1 MCNVNVI
8 YKEKNLKEEKIVT
21 IDDLKRYFENTF
33 SNDCSKVFDRFVEI
47 YLSKVVT
54 EKDIS
59 DYFSY
64 YIYLLLQIV
73 KNELEN
79 NDVPFSTYSCPIN
92 AFLNFDINFDKQGYC
107 LTAKNRNP
115 LYLAVLYSKYFDLEN
130 KARLFNL
137 NYRFHN
143 YFTVENERFYLNVDN
158 IPWDSVHEEFS
169 LESAINNSQDIM
181 LKNYINNGQLSKVEG
196 YRIIEKCI
204 NFKREQ
210 YRLGKIDDNDS
221 ISMFV
226 AVFGTLKNKDILKSY
241 LSKYQHIYLN
251 ITEFR
256 NESKLD
262 KMIFIND
269 DIVYNLA
276 SRNDL
281 KDILKKYDMVLF
293 MDQPAFYSRLLS
305 EKEKRVST
313 KIAGCKIFIDNYSN
327 LKSIEEMDIFNKI
340 DILKNIYK
348 LVEDLNSLSDQ
359 MVCFNYNY
367 DKYFVSNVM
376 QALDDLKK
384 TEYYSHVYFY
394 ISQIDATENIFNNKD
409 VLFKKEIYNQR
420 DLIVLRPETKNEQAN
435 VFNNLNDEYIS
446 DVFNDKKYTINLW
459 KILKFD
465 EYNLDTFFELYD
477 NKEKMIDELVNS
489 YAYLDFKN
497 YQIDNEILLNGDIT
511 NISETSLRNYCKR
524 MLCNM
529 KKALHDNM
537 SYVVKKFANSV
548 FSEAKSLNYVML
560 YYFIDQINFSNI
572 RLGSFDEIIKNKEN
586 GINNL
591 NYVQKTSISNL
602 LDILE
607 NTVYKEND
615 TLRIANSIENI
626 FKNNFSSNE
635 ENIEQLISYIDK
647 WTDIYKIKSQI
658 NNNLKILKEGKC
670 NYE

>member
-276 SRNDL
+276 DL
-281 KDILKKYDMVLF
+281 
-293 MDQPAFYSRLLS
+293 
-305 EKEKRVST
+305 
-313 KIAGCKIFIDNYSN
+313 
-327 LKSIEEMDIFNKI
+327 
-340 DILKNIYK
+340 
-348 LVEDLNSLSDQ
+348 
-359 MVCFNYNY
+359 
-367 DKYFVSNVM
+367 
-376 QALDDLKK
+376 
-384 TEYYSHVYFY
+384 
-394 ISQIDATENIFNNKD
+394 
-409 VLFKKEIYNQR
+409 
-420 DLIVLRPETKNEQAN
+420 
-435 VFNNLNDEYIS
+435 
-446 DVFNDKKYTINLW
+446 
-459 KILKFD
+459 
-465 EYNLDTFFELYD
+465 
-477 NKEKMIDELVNS
+477 
-489 YAYLDFKN
+489 
-497 YQIDNEILLNGDIT
+497 
-511 NISETSLRNYCKR
+511 
-524 MLCNM
+524 
-529 KKALHDNM
+529 
-537 SYVVKKFANSV
+537 
-548 FSEAKSLNYVML
+548 
-560 YYFIDQINFSNI
+560 
-572 RLGSFDEIIKNKEN
+572 
-586 GINNL
+586 
-591 NYVQKTSISNL
+591 
-602 LDILE
+602 
-607 NTVYKEND
+607 
-615 TLRIANSIENI
+615 
-626 FKNNFSSNE
+626 
-635 ENIEQLISYIDK
+635 
-647 WTDIYKIKSQI
+647 
-658 NNNLKILKEGKC
+658 
-670 NYE
+670 